1 MLVAHGRVRRKLQ
14 QLVKHGRPG
23 RRLGDANV
31 NCTYLVA
38 ITKGSR
44 VKNRILWILLAAAA
58 ITGGCAVVP
67 ANGPYSDDGYDY
79 GEPVVVAP
87 PPPRVEY
94 VRRPPVVGQIWIGG
108 YWNWTG
114 RHHAWVPGHWEA
126 PRRGHHWAP
135 HRWYRD
141 GNHWRQEKG
150 RWERD
155 ERRRPQHGSRDDDRR
170 GWR

>member
-1 MLVAHGRVRRKLQ
+1 MNAQPGVSLRDIKIMFGTVKVLEGLDLEIKPSEFLVLLGPSGCGKSTLLNAVAGLVDVR
-14 QLVKHGRPG
+14 
-23 RRLGDANV
+23 A
-31 NCTYLVA
+31 
-38 ITKGSR
+38 
-44 VKNRILWILLAAAA
+44 
-58 ITGGCAVVP
+58 
-67 ANGPYSDDGYDY
+67 
-79 GEPVVVAP
+79 
-87 PPPRVEY
+87 
-94 VRRPPVVGQIWIGG
+94 GQIWIGG